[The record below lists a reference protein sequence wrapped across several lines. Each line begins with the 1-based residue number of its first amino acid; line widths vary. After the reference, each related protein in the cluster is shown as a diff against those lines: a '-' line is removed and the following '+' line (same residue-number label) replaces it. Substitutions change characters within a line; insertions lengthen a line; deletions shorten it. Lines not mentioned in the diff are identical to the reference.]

1 MSTYTGKGTLYLIPT
16 PLGEVTPTEVMA
28 VEAYTKV
35 TIVKYFIVEQLR
47 TARRLLKSIDK
58 SLDLD
63 TLTFFELNKFTD
75 PVQIESF
82 LKPALEGADIA
93 LLSEAGSPCVADP
106 GAVVVGHAHRLG
118 IRVSPLSGPSSIIQ
132 SLMASGFNGQS
143 FTFHGYPPIAAEE
156 RVRWIKNIE
165 KDSFSKNQTQIFIET
180 PFRNNSLLETL
191 LKYCQPGTKLCVAS
205 NISTAQEW
213 IFSSDVS
220 DWKNKQPDLHK
231 KPAVFLL
238 WRPS

>member
-1 MSTYTGKGTLYLIPT
+1 MAMSTYTGKGTLYLIPT

-165 KDSFSKNQTQIFIET
+165 KDSFSKKPDSNLYRNTFSQQFIAGNVAQILPT
-180 PFRNNSLLETL
+180 GHKTL
-191 LKYCQPGTKLCVAS
+191 CSQQYQHCSGMDFFV
-205 NISTAQEW
+205 
-213 IFSSDVS
+213 
-220 DWKNKQPDLHK
+220 
-231 KPAVFLL
+231 
-238 WRPS
+238 

>member
-1 MSTYTGKGTLYLIPT
+1 MSTQTAKGTLYLIPT
-16 PLGEVTPTEVMA
+16 PLGEVNPIEVMA
-28 VEAYTKV
+28 AEAFNKV
-35 TIVKYFIVEQLR
+35 PSVKYFIVEQLR

-58 SLDLD
+58 SHDLNS
-63 TLTFFELNKFTD
+63 LIFFELNKFTD
-75 PVQIESF
+75 PVQIEDF
-82 LKPALEGADIA
+82 LKPALQGADIA

-156 RVRWIKNIE
+156 RVRWLKNIE
-165 KDSFSKNQTQIFIET
+165 KESFAKNQTQIFIET
-180 PFRNNSLLETL
+180 PFRNNSLLETV

-205 NISTAQEW
+205 NISTNEEW
-213 IFSSDVS
+213 IFSAYVS
-220 DWKNKQPDLHK
+220 DWKNKRPDFNK

-238 WRPS
+238 WSPS